1 MPHHPHDIAA
11 ESAAPPLVAL
21 LISTILAVIKG
32 FAGVLGNSYALLADA
47 IESILDVASSLIVWG
62 GLKIAAIPADKDHP
76 YGHGKAE
83 PLAAMLVA
91 IVLAAAA
98 VGIGIQSVREIRTPQ
113 HAPARFTLLILV
125 LVVAVKELLFRYLD
139 RAANK
144 VGSTALKT
152 DAWHHRSDALT
163 SMAAFVGISIAL
175 IGGPG
180 YASADDWAALFAAFV
195 IVFNAIRLFQPA
207 LAEVMDAA
215 PDQAIEATVR
225 AAAQSV
231 ESVEGLHRCT
241 VRKMG
246 LNYFVDIDIQ
256 VAGEMSVRTGHRL
269 AHAVKDAIRRA
280 EPRIINAM
288 VHVEPTD
295 ESGRSHSDPSQSSP

>member
-1 MPHHPHDIAA
+1 MSADSNALA
-11 ESAAPPLVAL
+11 DKTAAPPLIAL
-21 LISTILAVIKG
+21 LISTLLAVIKG
-32 FAGVLGNSYALLADA
+32 FAGILGNSYALLADA
-47 IESILDVASSLIVWG
+47 IESILDVASSIIVWT
-62 GLKIAAIPADKDHP
+62 GLKIAAIPADRDHP

-98 VGIGIQSVREIRTPQ
+98 IGIGIQSVKEIRTPHQ
-113 HAPARFTLLILV
+113 APARFTLIVLV

-139 RAANK
+139 REGSR

-163 SMAAFVGISIAL
+163 SMAAFIGISVAL

-180 YASADDWAALFAAFV
+180 YESADAWAALFASVV
-195 IVFNAIRLFQPA
+195 IIFNAVRLFRPA

-215 PDQAIEATVR
+215 PDQTIETTVR
-225 AAAQSV
+225 AAALSV
-231 ESVEGLHRCT
+231 ENVEGLHRCN

-246 LNYFVDIDIQ
+246 LNYFVDIDIL
-256 VAGEMSVRTGHRL
+256 VSGEMTVRSSHRV

-280 EPRIINAM
+280 NPRIINAM
-288 VHVEPTD
+288 VHVEPSD
-295 ESGRSHSDPSQSSP
+295 ESGRAHSEPRP